1 VRKRLECYFDRLWP
15 ICRSV
20 AGPGFR
26 ESLKILSEIVPFG
39 RLRFAS
45 GQKVLDWTVP
55 PEWSAK
61 EAYFIGPNGKRY
73 ADFSKNNLHLLNFSS
88 PFKGRMRLEELKK
101 HLYTLPAQPKAIP
114 YLTSYYKRRWGF
126 CLTHEDFLRLPE
138 GEYEVRIDTRIHKGF
153 LEIGEAVLPGRTRNE
168 IFFSSYLCHPSLA
181 NNELS
186 GPLALAF
193 LYEKIAALPHRR
205 FTYRF
210 AVMPETIGA
219 VSYLSRRGG
228 ILKKRMSA
236 GYQITCVGDPGMFTY
251 KRSRRGNS
259 LADRMALEILGR
271 LGRYKDLK
279 FDPSTGSDERQ
290 YCSPGYNLPVGS
302 LMRTMYGHYPQ
313 YHTSL
318 DNKEFIDFGALQ
330 ASVEAY
336 FAIVKKLESREVLKN
351 TVRYGEPQLGKRGLY
366 PTLGSQKSRND
377 KAAVMLWVLNL
388 ADGTRTLE
396 EIAEDSCQPL
406 PKIVSAVRDLEKAR
420 LIEKS
425 KGAT

>member
-1 VRKRLECYFDRLWP
+1 MKLQKRLERYFDRLWP

-26 ESLKILSEIVPFG
+26 KSLDILSEIVPFR

-45 GQKVLDWTVP
+45 GRKVLDWTVP

-73 ADFSKNNLHLLNFSS
+73 ADFSKNNLHLLNFST
-88 PFKGRMRLEELKK
+88 PFKGRLRLEELKK

-126 CLTHEDFLRLPE
+126 CLAHEEYARLPK
-138 GEYEVRIDTRIHKGF
+138 GVYDVVVDTRIRKGH
-153 LEIGEAVLPGRTRNE
+153 LEVGETVLRGRTQE
-168 IFFSSYLCHPSLA
+168 EVLFSSYLCHPSLA

-193 LYEKIAALPHRR
+193 LYEKVAAMPRRR

-219 VSYLSRRGG
+219 ISYLSKRGEH
-228 ILKKRMSA
+228 LKEHLVA
-236 GYQITCVGDPGMFTY
+236 GYTMTCLADPGNFHY
-251 KRSRRGNS
+251 KRSRRGS
-259 LADRMALEILGR
+259 TLADRAALAVLKHLGR
-271 LGRYKDLK
+271 HTVLD
-279 FDPSTGSDERQ
+279 FDPSAGSDERQ
-290 YCSPGYNLPVGS
+290 YCSPGYDLPVGS
-302 LMRTMYGHYPQ
+302 LMRTPYGRYPE

-318 DNKEFIDFGALQ
+318 DNKSFIDFSSLR

-336 FAIVKKLESREVLKN
+336 VAIVKKIESTALLKN
-351 TVRYGEPQLGKRGLY
+351 TVMRGEPQLGRRGLY
-366 PTLGSQKSRND
+366 PSLG
-377 KAAVMLWVLNL
+377 
-388 ADGTRTLE
+388 
-396 EIAEDSCQPL
+396 
-406 PKIVSAVRDLEKAR
+406 
-420 LIEKS
+420 
-425 KGAT
+425 